1 MRRHP
6 IRKPLIALGL
16 LHLAIGASAAVI
28 DWTAGGGAG
37 NQNWSAAANWTGVNT
52 PPLSTDQVRFLSS
65 GAAGAAGTV
74 TNIADAPFGGVIGGI
89 EFLNPTGSFHTTSIA
104 GTLQVN
110 GDLIVNRNQLTSVVA
125 NFTGGALS
133 VGSLAS
139 RGNIHVGY
147 APTGDPSATVAGTLD
162 LSGLT
167 QFSAT
172 LTDFNI
178 GVRLLSGANDPDAQG
193 TVVLA
198 PTNTIDATS
207 IMVSYTGMFGV
218 APPQSTLTL
227 GASNTIKADTFTVA
241 GVRGTGQVT
250 LPAGGTLNLRGS
262 SGAAA
267 DLLIG
272 YNNSNTGYP
281 AVGTM
286 DVSAGTFNATL
297 DDLVIGFHTSK
308 SGGSGTGTLTF
319 RAGTV
324 NTNTLT
330 LGLAGTHPV
339 DGAGRG
345 AGTLNL
351 QGGIFNVAG
360 DVTLASGTA
369 ASTGTISFPSA
380 NNVTPAPVL
389 NVAGNVVDGVGVS
402 TFNLQMGTANIAG
415 SFAVDDLYVGID
427 SRDAA
432 KTALLDVNGTD
443 VVIGSPSRR
452 ATVYVGRRT
461 VSSLPV
467 TRGIADFRDA
477 TNFTAYIGNLYIGSV
492 TTGGTPDSAA
502 YGTVYLAD
510 NNYIDATTIYMAQ
523 SPNAGLT
530 GDSSR
535 LVFGGGTNTVLA
547 GTFTVGRQKGNAQV
561 TIEPGGVLNLGTSA
575 ARTALQVGYNVAI
588 NTGTVTTSS
597 FDMTGGSL
605 NAWLGNVIIGHK
617 SGGGAG
623 SATGIFTTGTTGT
636 INALSILLGDS
647 QEGTS
652 QRATGIFNFNGGDL
666 YAGSIAKGQYSTA
679 STAFN
684 WNAGALHVGSFG
696 TASVPFNLV
705 NANIGI
711 LAPGAPV
718 GQTDIFGTYTQS
730 QTAQLAIDL
739 AGYAQGSTYDYVTA
753 TGAATIDGIL
763 HVSSILGFL
772 PNVLDTFDVFR
783 AASITLG
790 NSFQVTDDL
799 GGWFLHEIINAP
811 GGGAQI
817 LRLTYVPEPATLGLL
832 GLGLAALPRRRRRA

>member
-1 MRRHP
+1 MRAHIQP
-6 IRKPLIALGL
+6 GTAILVGL
-16 LHLAIGASAAVI
+16 LLFAAGAPAAVI
-28 DWTAGGGAG
+28 DWTGAGGGG
-37 NQNWSAAANWTGVNT
+37 NQDWSAGVNWVGANT
-52 PPLSTDQVRFLSS
+52 PPLSTDQVRFLSA

-89 EFLNPTGSFHTTSIA
+89 EFLNPTGSFHTTSVA

-110 GDLIVNRNQLTSVVA
+110 GDLIVNQNQLTSVVA
-125 NFTGGALS
+125 HFTGGTLS

-139 RGNIHVGY
+139 RGNVHVGY
-147 APTGDPSATVAGTLD
+147 APTGDPSATVAGTLN
-162 LSGLT
+162 LSALT

-193 TVVLA
+193 TVTLA
-198 PTNTIDATS
+198 PSNTIDATN

-227 GASNTIKADTFTVA
+227 GASNTIKTDTFTVA

-250 LPAGGTLNLRGS
+250 LPAGGTLALSGS
-262 SGAAA
+262 SGPAA
-267 DLLIG
+267 DLRIG

-297 DDLVIGFHTSK
+297 DDVVIGFHTSK
-308 SGGSGTGTLTF
+308 TNGSGTGTLTF
-319 RAGTV
+319 RTGTV
-324 NTNTLT
+324 NANSLT

-360 DVTLASGTA
+360 DVTLASGTST
-369 ASTGTISFPSA
+369 STGAINFPSA
-380 NNVTPAPVL
+380 NNITPAPVL
-389 NVAGNVVDGVGVS
+389 NVAGNVLDGVGVS

-415 SFAVDDLYVGID
+415 NFAIDDLYVGID

-443 VVIGSPSRR
+443 VLIGSPSRR

-467 TRGIADFRDA
+467 TRGVADFRDA
-477 TNFTAYIGNLYIGSV
+477 TNLTAYIGNLYIGSV
-492 TTGGTPDSAA
+492 TTGGSPDSAA

-535 LVFGGGTNTVLA
+535 LVFGSGTNTVLA
-547 GTFTVGRQKGNAQV
+547 NTFTVGRQKGNAQV
-561 TIEPGGVLNLGTSA
+561 TIEPGGVLDLGTSA
-575 ARTALQVGYNVAI
+575 ARTALQVGYNVGI

-597 FDMTGGSL
+597 FNMTGGTL
-605 NAWLGNVIIGHK
+605 NAWLSNLIVGHK

-623 SATGIFTTGTTGT
+623 SATGIFTTGTAGT

-647 QEGTS
+647 REGTNL
-652 QRATGIFNFNGGDL
+652 RATGIFNFNGGDL
-666 YAGSIAKGQYSTA
+666 YANSIAKGQYSTA

-684 WNAGALHVGSFG
+684 WNAGALHVGTFG

-705 NANIGI
+705 NTSAGI
-711 LAPGAPV
+711 LAPGAPL
-718 GQTDIFGTYTQS
+718 GQTDIFGAYTQG

-739 AGYAQGSTYDYVTA
+739 AGYAQGSTYDFVTA
-753 TGAATIDGIL
+753 TGTATIDGIL
-763 HVSSILGFL
+763 NVSAILGFL
-772 PNVLDTFDVFR
+772 PNPLDTFDVFR
-783 AASITLG
+783 ASSITLG
-790 NSFQVTDDL
+790 SGFQITDNL
-799 GGWFLHEIINAP
+799 GGWFLHEIIDAP

-832 GLGLAALPRRRRRA
+832 GLGLVALARRRRRA